1 LHTYQFSPEPIGANF
16 IREKVLEMEEQ
27 IFNVFLKEGGYA
39 LLFVWMLFSTMKN
52 NKERETKYQEVIDK
66 NQSVIEEQAKAF
78 SSISKDVTEIKQ
90 ILVGDK
96 GDK

>member
-1 LHTYQFSPEPIGANF
+1 
-16 IREKVLEMEEQ
+16 MEEQ
-27 IFNVFLKEGGYA
+27 VFNMFIKEGGFA

-78 SSISKDVTEIKQ
+78 SSLSKDVTEIKQ
-90 ILVGDK
+90 ILVDDK
-96 GDK
+96 GVK